1 MIDEKKLDDLARII
15 ALASMDIFKGNAY
28 REEERKLARDIWTN
42 RILVGEEKDKARD
55 IETQATDFLAEA
67 RACAE
72 RDDDLER

>member
-42 RILVGEEKDKARD
+42 GILVGEEKDKARD
-55 IETQATDFLAEA
+55 IET
-67 RACAE
+67 
-72 RDDDLER
+72 